1 MIFGFGRFRIDTDR
15 IELTKDGLPM
25 SVEPQVFG
33 VIAHLIANNSRV
45 VSRDEL
51 IEHVWDGRI
60 VSDATLTSRINA
72 ARRVLDDDGKT
83 QSVIRTFPRRGFRL
97 IADVSEIT
105 TSSVAPEIVR
115 SHVEKPAIA
124 VLPLAN
130 ISGDTDQDFIG
141 DGLSEDL
148 TTALTCVRVYRVIS
162 RTSTLKY
169 RGSDLDA
176 NRIGAELGAAIII
189 SGSFQK
195 LGNRIRIS
203 VQLIDA
209 DTSDQIW
216 ADRFDRDMDDL
227 FALQDEVV
235 QAIVGR
241 LEPELDLVGYARTMH
256 AAPENLSAWELYHR
270 AMILVAERERESTLE
285 AQKLFR
291 RAVEI
296 DPNFARP
303 HSAIAQTYAH
313 IAVTSFELMDFDDI
327 LRSARRAVACDN
339 RDYWSYVALGIGLQ
353 FTGDGPGSLQA
364 FDKAIELNPYNAS
377 TRAWFGEALISTGRA
392 SEAIEQLELAIR
404 LSPEDPWIGPFYG
417 RLSRARFF
425 VGDYEGAVQ
434 AATKSFQYVHA
445 WPVRAAHCAALA
457 RLGLND
463 EASAAL
469 TRLVEKH
476 PKVTRGF
483 VRARLPIIDDA
494 YRSDL
499 LRALAEAGLPE

>member
-1 MIFGFGRFRIDTDR
+1 MKAILALVLASGLGWAAWWATPDQQGQRLMNRGEFGEAAETYHDPMRQGVAYFRAGEFEKADSAFARVGTAEA
-15 IELTKDGLPM
+15 ELTK
-25 SVEPQVFG
+25 
-33 VIAHLIANNSRV
+33 
-45 VSRDEL
+45 
-51 IEHVWDGRI
+51 
-60 VSDATLTSRINA
+60 
-72 ARRVLDDDGKT
+72 
-83 QSVIRTFPRRGFRL
+83 
-97 IADVSEIT
+97 
-105 TSSVAPEIVR
+105 
-115 SHVEKPAIA
+115 
-124 VLPLAN
+124 
-130 ISGDTDQDFIG
+130 
-141 DGLSEDL
+141 
-148 TTALTCVRVYRVIS
+148 
-162 RTSTLKY
+162 LK
-169 RGSDLDA
+169 
-176 NRIGAELGAAIII
+176 
-189 SGSFQK
+189 
-195 LGNRIRIS
+195 
-203 VQLIDA
+203 
-209 DTSDQIW
+209 
-216 ADRFDRDMDDL
+216 
-227 FALQDEVV
+227 DEVV

-285 AQKLFR
+285 AQKLFQ

-296 DPNFARP
+296 DPNFARA